1 MLPYLKALLSNKP
14 IITILHKFCQPPW
27 GGGNQF
33 LLALKKVFE
42 KKDYCVLNK
51 LSSKA
56 FLCIYNSFTFDTS
69 LLKKNNIGNMFMIHR
84 VDGPTILVRGKDK
97 HLDNLVFKINKH
109 AQATVFQSQW
119 SLKETLKLG
128 FKPKNPVVISNTVD
142 PDIFNPLNRIPFS
155 NDRKIKLISSSWSD
169 NIRKGFSVYAWLGTH
184 LDRSMFEYTF
194 VGRTPIPLPGV
205 KIIPP
210 QNSNNLAKILRQRDI
225 YITAS
230 QNEPCSNALI
240 EALACGLPTI
250 YFNQGSHP
258 EIVGKAGLSF
268 KKPEDIPRRLKKV
281 VANYNHYAKSI
292 KVLKIEDVAEKYLN
306 LIQNKGK
313 SYEK

>member
-1 MLPYLKALLSNKP
+1 MLPYLKALLSSKP
-14 IITILHKFCQPPW
+14 IITILHKFREPPW

-33 LLALKKVFE
+33 LLALKKAFE

-51 LSSKA
+51 LTPKTYS
-56 FLCIYNSFTFDTS
+56 CIYNSFTFDTS
-69 LLKKNNIGNMFMIHR
+69 LIKKNNIGNMFMIHR

-97 HLDNLVFKINKH
+97 YLDNLVFKINKH
-109 AQATVFQSQW
+109 AQVTVFQSQW

-128 FKPKNPVVISNTVD
+128 FKPINPVVISNTVD
-142 PDIFNPLNRIPFS
+142 PDIFNHLNRIPFS
-155 NDRKIKLISSSWSD
+155 ADRKIKLISTSWSD

-184 LDRSMFEYTF
+184 LDRSAFEYTF
-194 VGRTPIPLPGV
+194 VGRTPIPLPG
-205 KIIPP
+205 INIGPP
-210 QNSNNLAKILRQRDI
+210 QRSKNLAKILRQHDI

-240 EALACGLPTI
+240 EALACGLPAI
-250 YFNQGSHP
+250 YLNQGSHH
-258 EIVGKAGLSF
+258 EIVGKAGLPF
-268 KKPEDIPRRLKKV
+268 KKSEDIPRLLKKIV
-281 VANYNHYAKSI
+281 VDYNHYTKSI
-292 KVLKIEDVAEKYLN
+292 KVLKIKDIAEKYLN